1 MVFYETPPMRRK
13 EDSMKKLLG
22 IIASARKIGN
32 TEIVTKVV
40 AEKLGIGWE
49 LSLVRLPDIS
59 LIPCK
64 GCYACILPGGR
75 CRIND
80 DTEWLLTRINEADA
94 VICAA
99 PNYLLGPAGIVK
111 MFADRALQA
120 MKYRASYNKKPLAVA
135 LALGREEYRGYADTG
150 LATQLMSLHLHLVHL
165 EIFIGT
171 FPGEVAVATDF
182 HEKIERMANAL
193 ASGEPTT
200 VAADRCP
207 RCRSDLFRLRDNE
220 MECGI
225 CRARAKVEG
234 GKLAFYYFDPEYGED
249 GQEGHA
255 RWLIAKK
262 IEYDKIGG
270 ALRRIQEK
278 YRGGKWLIPGS

>member
-1 MVFYETPPMRRK
+1 
-13 EDSMKKLLG
+13 MKKLLG

-94 VICAA
+94 VIC
-99 PNYLLGPAGIVK
+99 
-111 MFADRALQA
+111 
-120 MKYRASYNKKPLAVA
+120 
-135 LALGREEYRGYADTG
+135 LGREEYRGYADTG

-262 IEYDKIGG
+262 IEYDKTKDG
-270 ALRRIQEK
+270 LRKIQEK